1 MIAINLWLSDL
12 CPCRRGTRLTVWHW
26 GWLTLFRHTCARHWL
41 VADSLEM
48 G

>member
-1 MIAINLWLSDL
+1 MARHSGSGYDYVDL
-12 CPCRRGTRLTVWHW
+12 GVPTLQSG
-26 GWLTLFRHTCARHWL
+26 TLFRHTCARHWL